1 MDIRS
6 SSSTVIPAVQE
17 ANCLDSA
24 KNESQL
30 LQNSDESELDTD
42 EDLAWQLY
50 EAEKE
55 KLDIAVKHHQEL
67 SNCKIQIVK
76 LRCEVEKGEAVRQSL
91 EYELAVARK
100 DAHLRMHD
108 AEEELSDVKTRLVE
122 LQELYSEIQI
132 SLILLN
138 RLCEFLILTTSNEKL
153 QQKVV
158 ETEKAFHI
166 AQQKWKEQQQRL
178 ANEKDDILR
187 KCKDEYELL
196 LKERTKL
203 ESVLQAEVFKALIAR
218 KLEHC
223 IKDEVQKKIPTGNI
237 KAHQLK
243 TLIIDQQGWVC
254 VTSGD
259 NLGEQANS
267 KAATVRIKKL
277 EENTEA
283 ERAAHLESKFNSEI
297 IQLRIR
303 DLEGA
308 LQVEKISQA
317 ETLSDLEMIRKEFKE
332 VENAYE
338 REKQNA
344 QENLEKLSILK
355 REYFST
361 NKQMNEK
368 IEEKKNVIKDL
379 SERLQDNEKTRR
391 ELQEELAMAKK
402 HQVFLTETYENN
414 MRELELLLDSFAMSG
429 QRTAGTC
436 KDKDKPSSF
445 SVLETL
451 SCTLTAY
458 QDKLEDTSN
467 ELGKMTA
474 LCEKMTKELEI
485 SKEKMYAL
493 SQDLKEAQDNLDDAN
508 KELNHLHT
516 KCADKEILIGAL
528 KMELQN
534 VQQCW
539 EKEKVCATES
549 ENEIQKLTRAYQKD
563 MEEKLTF
570 LHGLYQRLVA
580 GCVLIKQPEGILDRF
595 SWSEL
600 CAVLQENVDALILDL
615 NRANEKISH
624 LEYVYK
630 NKYDTMKELQQS
642 QEEAFSKMAKQMKA
656 QESCWQKQKK
666 YLEQQYSGLL
676 GEVHARAQEY
686 QETAEKNKE
695 TIYDL
700 EKRWE
705 KLALENI
712 CVKNTLTQIQKE
724 HSSLLAACAL
734 LAGALYPLYGRSCA
748 LSTQRH
754 LLQDQVNIYESVNQE
769 IRTLVH
775 ALSGVEEKKQES
787 QMKKRKFKGLISV
800 FRRGVIAVLAAN
812 RLKVL
817 AQSSSSLFSWVNG
830 FKEGIGIL
838 VCVGDSKGKHNLSRH
853 KEEQID
859 CVEALSWFTSSKLH
873 AAIISSVT
881 ELQDVVNKTDPNS
894 WLSGHL
900 LVSAARNSF
909 SKLMDKLNVI
919 METIPLD
926 SSRSI
931 SYMEKDSLVQRLAR
945 GLHKINAQALEA
957 GFCDRLP
964 IMKSIASLQ
973 KQIFEFTQRLHKAE
987 VERRSLR
994 LELVE
999 FKGNFSEMKKEADK
1013 AQSLQE
1019 QLNMFKQSK
1028 LITHERFESAC
1039 EELNNALHRE
1049 HRAQV
1054 LLNEQAQQLQEL
1066 NNKLELHSNEEA
1078 DKNQVLSETVKRLFE
1093 AKMELRRKDQSLR
1106 QLNRL
1111 LTQLEQE
1118 KRQLKESVHDAQSA
1132 LCMVAKHKELIIS
1145 HMKSVEATLNKVR
1158 DQTLL
1163 SQTAATRNDFTL
1175 QLPKLHLETFAVE
1188 GLKGGPEV
1196 VAFQAMIK
1204 SFVDVYQL
1212 ASSRVDM
1219 LVRKTA
1225 SHRLHTAVLKSKLQT
1240 ACLHESENL
1249 QLESRG
1255 SSNITKSSIAIQPDQ
1270 SRIPDF
1276 LALQAEPDTSYN
1288 SFMHNRA
1295 NSQSSVYSFS
1305 LSVTSSPKRTMENG
1319 FSGSLY
1325 Q

>member
-1 MDIRS
+1 
-6 SSSTVIPAVQE
+6 
-17 ANCLDSA
+17 
-24 KNESQL
+24 
-30 LQNSDESELDTD
+30 
-42 EDLAWQLY
+42 
-50 EAEKE
+50 
-55 KLDIAVKHHQEL
+55 L

-100 DAHLRMHD
+100 DAHLRMRD

-122 LQELYSEIQI
+122 LQA
-132 SLILLN
+132 
-138 RLCEFLILTTSNEKL
+138 SNEKL

-203 ESVLQAEVFKALIAR
+203 ESVLQIVLVTLHLIPFINNQTVYEPEIWDQIEVKVWDSATKNDKAAVGLLGTWRAVS
-218 KLEHC
+218 E
-223 IKDEVQKKIPTGNI
+223 
-237 KAHQLK
+237 ALK
-243 TLIIDQQGWVC
+243 SRVGPQSETCGLPDSEGAAGSFTDPSATPSAPRRYFAPSQAFA
-254 VTSGD
+254 VTPPGD
-259 NLGEQANS
+259 LN
-267 KAATVRIKKL
+267 AATVRIKKL

-308 LQVEKISQA
+308 LQVEKVSQA
-317 ETLSDLEMIRKEFKE
+317 ETLSDLETIRKEFKE

-368 IEEKKNVIKDL
+368 IEEKKKVIKDL

-458 QDKLEDTSN
+458 QNKLEDTSN
-467 ELGKMTA
+467 EVTLA
-474 LCEKMTKELEI
+474 LFGSILRYQPFCSVSVL
-485 SKEKMYAL
+485 
-493 SQDLKEAQDNLDDAN
+493 QEAQDNLADAN
-508 KELNHLHT
+508 EELNHLHT

-624 LEYVYK
+624 LEYAYK

-787 QMKKRKFKGLISV
+787 KMKKRKFKGLICV

-926 SSRSI
+926 SSRCI

-945 GLHKINAQALEA
+945 GLHKINAQAVEA

-994 LELVE
+994 LELGE

-1049 HRAQV
+1049 HQAQV

-1066 NNKLELHSNEEA
+1066 NNKLELHSSEEA
-1078 DKNQVLSETVKRLFE
+1078 DKNQVLSETVKRLSE

-1118 KRQLKESVHDAQSA
+1118 KRQLKESVHDAESA
-1132 LCMVAKHKELIIS
+1132 LCMAAKHKELIIS

-1225 SHRLHTAVLKSKLQT
+1225 SHQLHAAVLKSKLQT

-1249 QLESRG
+1249 QL
-1255 SSNITKSSIAIQPDQ
+1255 
-1270 SRIPDF
+1270 
-1276 LALQAEPDTSYN
+1276 
-1288 SFMHNRA
+1288 
-1295 NSQSSVYSFS
+1295 
-1305 LSVTSSPKRTMENG
+1305 
-1319 FSGSLY
+1319 
-1325 Q
+1325 